1 MDDSK
6 PKDNVVELRR
16 HPRFRMSTPVILSFS
31 RSEVAVS
38 FRGDHQGDGTVADL
52 STKGC
57 RILSPASVRIGDR
70 LRLSLRV
77 PRDNSPLTI
86 DHAYV
91 RWVEE
96 GSFGLEW
103 KQLPPDVE
111 RKLKRLI
118 ESQS

>member
-16 HPRFRMSTPVILSFS
+16 HPRFRMSTPVMLSFS
-31 RSEVAVS
+31 RSEVSAS
-38 FRGDHQGDGTVADL
+38 FRGDHQGNGKVVDL

-57 RILSPASVRIGDR
+57 RILSPAPVRAGDR

-77 PRDNSPLTI
+77 PRGNRPLTI
-86 DHAYV
+86 DQAHV

-103 KQLPPDVE
+103 RELPPDVE
-111 RKLKRLI
+111 KQLMRLI
-118 ESQS
+118 DPPS